1 MQDIEKFEESL
12 EHSQT
17 PHKSALNTNLNKD
30 HSKHSTIQK
39 ILSDIKF
46 NVNKEDKQII
56 LKDKRIPISREL
68 FKEIIIAPSNSKMA
82 FIDGGNGEILRA
94 PNFSLQFIRL
104 YCTTYQNNKRIQR
117 KQKEFYVLV
126 HLKTDNTYEVRA
138 FREYE
143 QLEMDFN
150 SSDSTLKQGEH
161 KVSPSTVAEHF
172 RKLCEIKFA
181 EEISSELSE
190 GDFIVRD
197 GDLDANATYE
207 KEFYNKILSLS
218 KITLVGFSKTTTL
231 TTDSG
236 NSATVAL
243 NSISPHKKWFYAH
256 ENICFAKLHE
266 KSKYVFRIDVSNSG
280 KIAEIISLLAENSK
294 DLSFLGYPYA
304 LIEADKFARVTKE
317 ELQQQKMLFLA
328 KGGEEFRN
336 YLSALDAH
344 DVLNR
349 I

>member
-1 MQDIEKFEESL
+1 MDIIK
-12 EHSQT
+12 Q
-17 PHKSALNTNLNKD
+17 
-30 HSKHSTIQK
+30 
-39 ILSDIKF
+39 ILSDIKT
-46 NVNKEDKQII
+46 NVTKPDKEI
-56 LKDKRIPISREL
+56 LFKDKKIPVSPTL
-68 FKEIIIAPSNSKMA
+68 FKEINTISSNSKVA
-82 FIDGGNGEILRA
+82 FIDGGNGEIFRA

-104 YCTTYQNNKRIQR
+104 YCTIYQNNKRTER

-126 HLKTDNTYEVRA
+126 YLKTDNTYEVRA
-138 FREYE
+138 FKEYE
-143 QLEMDFN
+143 QLQMEFN

-161 KVSPSTVAEHF
+161 KVSPSTIAEHF

-181 EEISSELSE
+181 KEIVGELSE
-190 GDFIVRD
+190 NDFIVRD

-207 KEFYNKILSLS
+207 TEFYNKILSSS

-243 NSISPHKKWFYAH
+243 NSISPLKKWFYAY

-266 KSKYVFRIDVSNSG
+266 KSKYVFRIDISNPA
-280 KIAEIISLLAENSK
+280 KTQEIIYLLSENSK
-294 DLSFLGYPYA
+294 DPSFLGYPYA

-317 ELQQQKMLFLA
+317 ELQRQKMLFLA
-328 KGGEEFRN
+328 KGGEELRN